1 MTFRALNVLATCCR
15 HQHSDL
21 YLVSKCSPSCDCHPM
36 WLGSQDCEETETREM
51 MEWWCVRW
59 EWPLKFVLCLLFDLD
74 PDILCGQSAA
84 AVITVTWCYKWAQSD
99 GGNQTRK
106 LLPVTGVTRTMHWF
120 GLLQLWRV
128 ETGIW
133 VSLVWANCCN
143 HRGLPR
149 FTLCSLKTN
158 CQRQSWSSQKPNN
171 TYMGR

>member
-1 MTFRALNVLATCCR
+1 MLQAQTLWSLSGQQMFIELWLSSNVT
-15 HQHSDL
+15 
-21 YLVSKCSPSCDCHPM
+21 
-36 WLGSQDCEETETREM
+36 WLPASQSQETETREM

-143 HRGLPR
+143 HRGL
-149 FTLCSLKTN
+149 
-158 CQRQSWSSQKPNN
+158 QRAVHFMLTQN
-171 TYMGR
+171 